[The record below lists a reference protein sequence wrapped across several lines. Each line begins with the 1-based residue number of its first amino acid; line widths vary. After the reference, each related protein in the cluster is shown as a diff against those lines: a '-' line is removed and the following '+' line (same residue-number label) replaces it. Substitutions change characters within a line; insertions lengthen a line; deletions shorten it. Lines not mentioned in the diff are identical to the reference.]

1 MKNSISNT
9 ILTNNHYIYCTTSI
23 SEDMIVDNVESISDK
38 MNGVE
43 WRMKW
48 KEYLKESVLNDNK
61 NCMLSLN

>member
-9 ILTNNHYIYCTTSI
+9 ILQSLHLLSTSI

-38 MNGVE
+38 VNRVE